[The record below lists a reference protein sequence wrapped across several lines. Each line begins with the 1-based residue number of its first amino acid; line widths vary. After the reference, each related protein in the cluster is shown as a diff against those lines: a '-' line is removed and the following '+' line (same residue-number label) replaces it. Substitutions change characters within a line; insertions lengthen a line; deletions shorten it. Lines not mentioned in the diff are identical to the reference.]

1 MSKLHF
7 HSGTPTMIIPE
18 GTEVRADAQG
28 QLSIRTPGNLV
39 LQSSGRYGVIES
51 LAGSIRIERGAKIE
65 AVQLKCPGA
74 CYIQGE
80 LTAWRVTAKEI
91 HLDSEARASIVLQEA
106 EQVEVGRESR
116 LVGNFGSEKELF
128 MLFSRFAREVK
139 SLPLFGDAPREAEAK
154 EVEHHV
160 DVEVEA
166 ENLDG
171 EVEDAEVLEGDSS
184 LPERLVFAR
193 VLLEKATEGNQL
205 QGLTRRKVHELLQLL
220 HEADVTTLRHT
231 YRTLLQLRE
240 VPGAEVRRAF
250 DLIESHFEEEKSAG
264 PGVNG

>member
-1 MSKLHF
+1 MSKFHL

-51 LAGSIRIERGAKIE
+51 LGGSIRIEQGAKIE

-91 HLDSEARASIVLQEA
+91 HLDDAARASIVLQEA

-128 MLFSRFAREVK
+128 LLFSRFAREVK
-139 SLPLFGDAPREAEAK
+139 SLPLFGEGSRGTPAAELT
-154 EVEHHV
+154 HQ
-160 DVEVEA
+160 A
-166 ENLDG
+166 EPEDETFDEL
-171 EVEDAEVLEGDSS
+171 VEDAEVVDSEVEE

-193 VLLEKATEGNQL
+193 VLLEKAAEGDQL
-205 QGLTRRKVHELLQLL
+205 QGLTRRKVAELLQLL
-220 HEADVTTLRHT
+220 RESDLVTLRHT

-240 VPGAEVRRAF
+240 APGAEIRRAF
-250 DLIESHFEEEKSAG
+250 ELIESYFADQVDPQRHAG
-264 PGVNG
+264 A

>member
-1 MSKLHF
+1 
-7 HSGTPTMIIPE
+7 MIIPE
-18 GTEVRADAQG
+18 GTEVRTDAQG

-80 LTAWRVTAKEI
+80 LTAWRVTASEI
-91 HLDSEARASIVLQEA
+91 HLDSEARASIILQEA
-106 EQVEVGRESR
+106 EQVEVGRASR

-128 MLFSRFAREVK
+128 VLFSRFAREVK
-139 SLPLFGDAPREAEAK
+139 SLPLFGESAR
-154 EVEHHV
+154 EVETRELAHG
-160 DVEVEA
+160 VEVETDEVDA
-166 ENLDG
+166 EF
-171 EVEDAEVLEGDSS
+171 EDAEVLDAEAA
-184 LPERLVFAR
+184 LPEQLIYAR
-193 VLLEKATEGNQL
+193 VLLEKAAEGNQL
-205 QGLTRRKVHELLQLL
+205 QGLTRRKVHELVQLL
-220 HEADVTTLRHT
+220 HEADLETLRHT

-250 DLIESHFEEEKSAG
+250 ELIGGYFEGQKSAG
-264 PGVNG
+264 QGVDG

>member
-1 MSKLHF
+1 MSKFHL

-51 LAGSIRIERGAKIE
+51 LGGSIRIEQGAKIE

-91 HLDSEARASIVLQEA
+91 HLDEAARASIVLQEA

-128 MLFSRFAREVK
+128 LLFSRFAREVK
-139 SLPLFGDAPREAEAK
+139 SLPLFGEGSKTAPPAELA
-154 EVEHHV
+154 HGPRS
-160 DVEVEA
+160 
-166 ENLDG
+166 DG
-171 EVEDAEVLEGDSS
+171 ELDEMVEDAEVLDADSEDE

-193 VLLEKATEGNQL
+193 VLLEKAAEGNQL
-205 QGLTRRKVHELLQLL
+205 QGLTRRKVAELLQLL
-220 HEADVTTLRHT
+220 RESDLVTLRHT

-240 VPGAEVRRAF
+240 APGAEIRRAF
-250 DLIESHFEEEKSAG
+250 ELIESHFEDQGDAQRRAG
-264 PGVNG
+264 G

>member
-1 MSKLHF
+1 MSKLHL
-7 HSGTPTMIIPE
+7 HAGTPTMIIPE
-18 GTEVRADAQG
+18 GTEVRTDAQG

-80 LTAWRVTAKEI
+80 LTAWRVTASEI

-106 EQVEVGRESR
+106 DQVEVGRASR

-128 MLFSRFAREVK
+128 LLFSRFAREVK
-139 SLPLFGDAPREAEAK
+139 SLPLFGDASRDAEERELSRHAGAEPEDLEAE
-154 EVEHHV
+154 VE
-160 DVEVEA
+160 E
-166 ENLDG
+166 
-171 EVEDAEVLEGDSS
+171 AEVLDVESE
-184 LPERLVFAR
+184 LPEQLVYAR

-220 HEADVTTLRHT
+220 RETDLTTLRHT
-231 YRTLLQLRE
+231 YRTLLQLHE
-240 VPGAEVRRAF
+240 VPGPEVRRAF
-250 DLIESHFEEEKSAG
+250 ELIESHFGARKSSG
-264 PGVNG
+264 QSVDG